1 MGAVVSVVADVGFHG
16 VVLRSWA
23 VVRNSCYGSFSSP
36 CPVGG
41 GRAVFCLN
49 PDLSL

>member
-36 CPVGG
+36 CPVGAA
-41 GRAVFCLN
+41 GRCFV
-49 PDLSL
+49 